1 MKRKIAL
8 FSLFAILTFALITTN
23 VFAIF
28 QLNRNVDVDATFGKV
43 ISCSVALE
51 ELTNRDDLGPDVAAN
66 YKAITSDRL
75 GYDGSSLYCYAS
87 ARRSFNTEEYLELKN
102 LKVTV
107 TADSTIFTYIRVKIQ
122 DSWSSYRVYNSGTK
136 KNEIIPKAKE
146 AFIFDSEKWY
156 FDEATGYAYY
166 KELIKEKTAVTL
178 FDYSDY
184 EYKLAAN
191 GAYRETIFVTIGF
204 QAEAVQANRI
214 DAVWGINPSIWK

>member
-28 QLNRNVDVDATFGKV
+28 QLNRNVDVDATYGKV

-51 ELTNRDDLGPDVAAN
+51 ELTNRDKLETEDPKYTKV
-66 YKAITSDRL
+66 TTDRL

-136 KNEIIPKAKE
+136 KNEIIPKVKE
-146 AFIFDSEKWY
+146 AFIFESEKWY

-166 KELIKEKTAVTL
+166 KELIKEKTTVTL

-184 EYKLAAN
+184 EYELAAN

-204 QAEAVQANRI
+204 QAEAVQAKRI

>member
-66 YKAITSDRL
+66 YQAITSDRL

-107 TADSTIFTYIRVKIQ
+107 TADSTIFTLRDLQGKKIVKI
-122 DSWSSYRVYNSGTK
+122 
-136 KNEIIPKAKE
+136 
-146 AFIFDSEKWY
+146 IFLSTTS
-156 FDEATGYAYY
+156 FT
-166 KELIKEKTAVTL
+166 
-178 FDYSDY
+178 
-184 EYKLAAN
+184 N
-191 GAYRETIFVTIGF
+191 GAIAFLDDSGNVALKLTNKNGTYGRGQVTGATIIDNVSFKSMRFESNGSTGNTYLLLEVATI
-204 QAEAVQANRI
+204 
-214 DAVWGINPSIWK
+214 S